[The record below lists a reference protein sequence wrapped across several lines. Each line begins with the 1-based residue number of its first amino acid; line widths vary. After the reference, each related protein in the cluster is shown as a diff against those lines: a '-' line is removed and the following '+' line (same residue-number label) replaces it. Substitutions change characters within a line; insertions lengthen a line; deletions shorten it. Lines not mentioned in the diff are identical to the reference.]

1 MSSDSMIVLK
11 VSLSQ
16 EFDEM
21 ANNSNQS
28 FAFENEDDLQF
39 YGSELTRF
47 SNFYRPIHGYLSL
60 AVCVFGI
67 IANVLNIIVLTRKNM
82 ISATNSIL
90 TGMAVSDMCVIASY
104 IPFAIHNFI
113 RTETDEEVVNAY
125 GWALF
130 TLFHAHFTVIC
141 HTISIW
147 LTVILAFWR
156 YLAIRSPQNSK
167 TWCSM
172 KRAKYAILCA
182 YILVPCSCLPLFLS
196 FTISEFDIESKPN
209 QTFFRNKVDFSSIAI
224 QNDELLQKLNFW
236 VFSVLLKLIP
246 CVLLTILSLALV
258 RVLVEANKRKQRLL
272 SSNIPM
278 KNHMKNDSNSL
289 VTTNTS
295 PKNSCEKSA
304 RNASQQSS
312 DRTTK
317 MLIAILIMFLVC
329 EFPSGILALL
339 SGIFGKIFF
348 NNVYNKFGD
357 LMDML
362 ALINSAVNFDNM
374 RQSYHLT
381 QSFNATTCNTAC
393 V

>member
-1 MSSDSMIVLK
+1 MILWKMSSDSMIVYK

-16 EFDEM
+16 EFEDM
-21 ANNSNQS
+21 ANASNHTLPIGD
-28 FAFENEDDLQF
+28 EDNIQF
-39 YGSELTRF
+39 YGEELTRF
-47 SNFYRPIHGYLSL
+47 ADFYRPIHGYLSL

-172 KRAKYAILCA
+172 KRAKYAI
-182 YILVPCSCLPLFLS
+182 
-196 FTISEFDIESKPN
+196 
-209 QTFFRNKVDFSSIAI
+209 VDFSSIAI

-236 VFSVLLKLIP
+236 MFSVLLKLIP

-272 SSNIPM
+272 SSSIPM
-278 KNHMKNDSNSL
+278 KNNTNNSL
-289 VTTNTS
+289 ANNTTNTS
-295 PKNSCEKSA
+295 PKNSTGGEKTRNSA
-304 RNASQQSS
+304 QQSS

-362 ALINSAVNFDNM
+362 ALINSAVNFVLYCLMSQQFRNTFTKLFCMKYETENM

-381 QSFNATTCNTAC
+381 QSFKDTTCNTA
-393 V
+393 